1 MVAAYDKNTLS
12 YQCWILT
19 GYHSVV
25 CSDLYLWPLI
35 MDFEPCAYMNSILSL
50 ERQPKSNEIL
60 ILVCVIAAKTN
71 KILVVQL
78 ERFWQ
83 GIDFCRTGLVVVS
96 CHCGKI
102 GMHYAL
108 F

>member
-1 MVAAYDKNTLS
+1 
-12 YQCWILT
+12 
-19 GYHSVV
+19 
-25 CSDLYLWPLI
+25 

-78 ERFWQ
+78 ERF
-83 GIDFCRTGLVVVS
+83 
-96 CHCGKI
+96 
-102 GMHYAL
+102 
-108 F
+108 